1 MKVITIQSKEA
12 LMILK
17 ECGEYTVP
25 NNAPI
30 SENLIKPY
38 RFMMNHYGYSSRP
51 IFLCPIGYYVN
62 FGGANI
68 EDSYIA
74 ELEIPDKYCKIQD
87 YYCWSDF
94 IYFTELPNE
103 FKEFNGI
110 KTVEQFGK
118 YVLDMNKYGFNSGR
132 ETCYQVTTQFIHKNW
147 VKQIVKMN
155 ETFNKLYIDTG
166 GVNILQSIM

>member
-1 MKVITIQSKEA
+1 MRVITIQSKEA
-12 LMILK
+12 IILLK
-17 ECGEYTVP
+17 KYGKYTVP
-25 NNAPI
+25 HNAPI
-30 SENLIKPY
+30 PSNLIKPY
-38 RFMMNHYGYSSRP
+38 KFMMKHYGYQNRP
-51 IFLCPIGYYVN
+51 IFMCPVGYNCN
-62 FGGANI
+62 FGGANT
-68 EDSYIA
+68 ENSYIV

-103 FKEFNGI
+103 FEEFNGI

-132 ETCYQVTTQFIHKNW
+132 EACYQVTTQFLRKNW
-147 VKQIVKMN
+147 VRKIIKMN

-166 GVNILQSIM
+166 GVNILKSVM